1 MDNVKLREYFRKYG
15 YRNIDHASLAKT
27 FLLSRKKTEE
37 RIEELVRLGLICRS
51 DIQPDKAI
59 VCYETTIQGN
69 AFSMAKASKPVSRES
84 TEKVLREF
92 LERVNAVNERH
103 DLVLRVE
110 SVIVFG
116 SYLSEVSRPND
127 LDLSVELVGNGTN
140 DASHRALREAS
151 IDRALASG
159 RRFRNAVDEIFW
171 PRTEVL
177 SLLKNRSRTIS
188 FCEWDS
194 LKDMPKLRYRVLFGD
209 RSRIAAFIKDGED
222 VEPPS
227 GKDG

>member
-1 MDNVKLREYFRKYG
+1 MRRITCSGSSPQCERAFGKRPIGFGLTVVTPRDGARGRVSVFDFSWRFR
-15 YRNIDHASLAKT
+15 RI
-27 FLLSRKKTEE
+27 FLNPE
-37 RIEELVRLGLICRS
+37 I
-51 DIQPDKAI
+51 
-59 VCYETTIQGN
+59 
-69 AFSMAKASKPVSRES
+69 ASKPVSRES
-84 TEKVLREF
+84 TENVVREF

-103 DLVLRVE
+103 DLAHRVE

-116 SYLSEVSRPND
+116 SYLSEVSRLND
-127 LDLSVELVGNGTN
+127 LDLSVELVGNGMN

>member
-1 MDNVKLREYFRKYG
+1 
-15 YRNIDHASLAKT
+15 
-27 FLLSRKKTEE
+27 
-37 RIEELVRLGLICRS
+37 
-51 DIQPDKAI
+51 
-59 VCYETTIQGN
+59 
-69 AFSMAKASKPVSRES
+69 MAKACNPVSRES

-92 LERVNAVNERH
+92 LERVNALNERH
-103 DLVLRVE
+103 DLAHRVE

-116 SYLSEVSRPND
+116 SYPSDVSRLND
-127 LDLSVELVGNGTN
+127 LDLSAELVGNGAD
-140 DASHRALREAS
+140 DASQQVLREGS
-151 IDRALASG
+151 FNRARASG
-159 RRFRNAVDEIFW
+159 RQFRNAVDQIFW

-177 SLLKNRSRTIS
+177 LLLKNRSRSIS